1 MASKNDITLDVIYNR
16 PTEQF
21 RKNLENV
28 DFSVKL
34 DLDGKAGRQ
43 DDQAE
48 VCRYMSVSPH
58 KFNTVIMDYY
68 HPEHNLMLTF
78 DGKTGRLLSA
88 DVLDDE
94 NNTAA

>member
-28 DFSVKL
+28 DFSIKL
-34 DLDGKAGRQ
+34 T
-43 DDQAE
+43 DQVEAVAPPAE
-48 VCRYMSVSPH
+48 VCRYMEVSPD
-58 KFNTVIMDYY
+58 KFSTVMMDYY
-68 HPEHNLMLTF
+68 HPDHNLMLTF

-88 DVLDDE
+88 DVLGDTGE
-94 NNTAA
+94 AA